1 MLRLPGGNVLLDLR
15 SMYVIGQ
22 QGNNQEIC
30 NLNLKVK
37 YELLDVFNDSGKNEC
52 KHGRHKLQMA
62 IMNKAMDGYN

>member
-1 MLRLPGGNVLLDLR
+1 MLRLQGGNVLLDLR
-15 SMYVIGQ
+15 SMFVMGQ

-62 IMNKAMDGYN
+62 IMNKAMDRYN

>member
-1 MLRLPGGNVLLDLR
+1 MFV
-15 SMYVIGQ
+15 MGQ

>member
-1 MLRLPGGNVLLDLR
+1 MLMLPCGNMLLDLR
-15 SMYVIGQ
+15 SMFVMGQ

-62 IMNKAMDGYN
+62 FMNKAMDGYN